1 MSRGLDD
8 DRADLTDRLPERRR
22 PPKARA
28 AETARR
34 GRPAGAHRVLGSV
47 TPEFTS
53 PALAPVPTLAVE
65 FMDITRFSCSRNT
78 QGMLQDVEFVEDNR
92 CLLKFVSDRVDAG
105 LMPVSRV
112 EAYGLV
118 RLWITNKHTA
128 KQ

>member
-1 MSRGLDD
+1 
-8 DRADLTDRLPERRR
+8 
-22 PPKARA
+22 
-28 AETARR
+28 
-34 GRPAGAHRVLGSV
+34 
-47 TPEFTS
+47 
-53 PALAPVPTLAVE
+53 
-65 FMDITRFSCSRNT
+65 MDITRLSCSRNT
-78 QGMLQDVEFVEDNR
+78 QRMLQDVEFVEDNR